1 MGIIDIKGVYI
12 YICQQCLTIP
22 AVRGAAYTLSHMM
35 DTTLYIQLYQLFS
48 APRVLNHPP
57 GHLSGPYHGIAVPQS
72 IGDVLVTCNLSGSK
86 HLGLSDSYIQA
97 HGDAET

>member
-1 MGIIDIKGVYI
+1 MSAMLNNPCCKRSSVYFKPYDGYNTVHTVIAMTTCNMGNK
-12 YICQQCLTIP
+12 
-22 AVRGAAYTLSHMM
+22 
-35 DTTLYIQLYQLFS
+35 LYQLFS

-57 GHLSGPYHGIAVPQS
+57 GHESGPYHVIAVPQS